1 MDTNFRAAQSVWD
14 NMIPRDHHDDATDV
28 ELLEA
33 SDQFRTDTWATSDWL
48 NRNLKQ
54 TEGDTTCTRQWWGK
68 FDRADI
74 DVSDATVDQL
84 WVLII
89 DGTEQQCL
97 AAREELRDR
106 MLRDCAADI
115 EARVPAIRA
124 SNIADARDYMADC
137 YRDDAHHWY

>member
-1 MDTNFRAAQSVWD
+1 MNALQICQSRWD
-14 NMIPRDHHDDATDV
+14 NMLPTDHDNDATQS
-28 ELLEA
+28 ELMEA
-33 SDQFRTDTWATSDWL
+33 TDQFRTDTWATSDWL
-48 NRNLKQ
+48 ARSLQ
-54 TEGDTTCTRQWWGK
+54 QAEGDTTSTREWWGK
-68 FDRADI
+68 HDRADI

-106 MLRDCAADI
+106 MIAGCAADI

-124 SNIADARDYMADC
+124 ANIAESREYQADC
-137 YRDDAHHWY
+137 YRDDPHHWY

>member
-1 MDTNFRAAQSVWD
+1 MNTNFRAAQSVWD
-14 NMIPRDHHDDATDV
+14 NMLPRDHHDDATDV

-33 SDQFRTDTWATSDWL
+33 SDQFRTDTFATSMWL
-48 NRNLKQ
+48 CDNLRQ
-54 TEGDTTCTRQWWGK
+54 AEGDTTCTRQWWGLHK
-68 FDRADI
+68 REEI

-106 MLRDCAADI
+106 MLRDCAQQI

-124 SNIADARDYMADC
+124 SNIADAREYMADS
-137 YRDDAHHWY
+137 YRDDPHLWF

>member
-1 MDTNFRAAQSVWD
+1 MDAAFRSAQSRWD
-14 NMIPRDHHDDATDV
+14 AMLPLDRDTEPSDV
-28 ELLEA
+28 ELMEA
-33 SDQFRTDTWATSDWL
+33 ADQLRTDTFATSMWL
-48 NRNLKQ
+48 CDNLKQ
-54 TEGDTTCTRQWWGK
+54 AEGNTTCTRQWWGMHK
-68 FDRADI
+68 REEI
-74 DVSDATVDQL
+74 DVSGATVDQL

-124 SNIADARDYMADC
+124 SNLQDAADYMADL
-137 YRDDAHHWY
+137 AAEAA